1 MRTGLLLV
9 VLGLLIFSTATAQV
23 TNEADFKK
31 KFGLL
36 DGYIFDGDYFKA
48 LPIAKEL
55 YDYDSSNANIA
66 YMLGTSYLGASPD
79 RKKAIY
85 YLEQAIMLSPP
96 SPMYKESDYKE
107 KTAPGIAYYNLAKAY
122 HFTYRFDDAISNYYN
137 YRSFVDLEDV
147 STYGEV
153 KKQIEYSENAKLLIE
168 EPVNIKVQSLGTV
181 VNSKFEDYSPVISG
195 DDKTLIFTSRR
206 EGSTGGKLFF
216 DGKYYEDIYISKK
229 ERGKWTTPRSI
240 GANINTDG
248 HEATIGLSPDGQQL
262 FIYKDDN
269 GDGNIYMSKL
279 NGADWSKPEK
289 LGGEINTSSWE
300 THATVS
306 ADGQNLFLVS
316 NRNGGLG
323 AETSIR
329 YRYFLMAHGVK
340 LKIWGLLL
348 IHHLMRKLLFS
359 QQMEEH

>member
-153 KKQIEYSENAKLLIE
+153 KK
-168 EPVNIKVQSLGTV
+168 
-181 VNSKFEDYSPVISG
+181 
-195 DDKTLIFTSRR
+195 
-206 EGSTGGKLFF
+206 
-216 DGKYYEDIYISKK
+216 
-229 ERGKWTTPRSI
+229 
-240 GANINTDG
+240 
-248 HEATIGLSPDGQQL
+248 
-262 FIYKDDN
+262 
-269 GDGNIYMSKL
+269 
-279 NGADWSKPEK
+279 
-289 LGGEINTSSWE
+289 
-300 THATVS
+300 
-306 ADGQNLFLVS
+306 
-316 NRNGGLG
+316 
-323 AETSIR
+323 
-329 YRYFLMAHGVK
+329 
-340 LKIWGLLL
+340 KI
-348 IHHLMRKLLFS
+348 
-359 QQMEEH
+359 